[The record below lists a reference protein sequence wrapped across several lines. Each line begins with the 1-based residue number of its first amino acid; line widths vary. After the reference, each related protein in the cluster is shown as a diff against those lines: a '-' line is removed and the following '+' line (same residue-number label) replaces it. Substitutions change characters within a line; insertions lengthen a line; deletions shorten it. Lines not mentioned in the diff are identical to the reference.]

1 MITDLSVG
9 NIPVFG
15 YVSRKI
21 ILSYVPENQK
31 IHLLDGLRD
40 RLNII
45 NRNIQ
50 NTQRIFKEDSST
62 ITYDNRL
69 RRIRRIWIF
78 I

>member
-9 NIPVFG
+9 NIPVLG

-50 NTQRIFKEDSST
+50 NTQRIFKEDSNLKYGEVDLGKLLKRS
-62 ITYDNRL
+62 NL
-69 RRIRRIWIF
+69 
-78 I
+78 

>member
-9 NIPVFG
+9 NIPVLG
-15 YVSRKI
+15 YVS
-21 ILSYVPENQK
+21 
-31 IHLLDGLRD
+31 HGLRD

-69 RRIRRIWIF
+69 HLKYGEVDLGKLLKRSNL
-78 I
+78 

>member
-9 NIPVFG
+9 NIPVLG

-50 NTQRIFKEDSST
+50 NTQRIFKEDSNLKYGEVDLAKLLKRS
-62 ITYDNRL
+62 NL
-69 RRIRRIWIF
+69 
-78 I
+78 